1 MPLPRLASL
10 PRPVSL
16 PRPASLP
23 LRLWRLPLRRKLA
36 LAAAVALLAT
46 GGWLIIRDSPLF
58 AVDDVTIEGLS
69 ADAAPVVTERLLEAA
84 RAQTT
89 TDFSAADV
97 RMAVAPYSLVTGVR
111 ATTRFPHAVTLHI
124 SERLPVARV
133 MAAGRTAALAADGS
147 VVTGFSRAVHL
158 PTVRSAGHTV
168 AGRTR
173 DPFVLVALRVLGA
186 APPPLAARVAA
197 VTRADGELTIYLHR
211 GPRLIFGDGSLPHA
225 KWDAAAAVLAARSSR
240 GAAYID
246 LVLPSRPDA
255 QVGDQAT
262 SLTAAHRAAGGA
274 PAVGGGAA

>member
-1 MPLPRLASL
+1 M
-10 PRPVSL
+10 L

-36 LAAAVALLAT
+36 LAAALALLAT
-46 GGWLIIRDSPLF
+46 GGWLILRDSALF
-58 AVDDVTIEGLS
+58 AVDDVTIHGLS
-69 ADAAPVVTERLLEAA
+69 ADASPALTERLLAAA

-97 RMAVAPYSLVTGVR
+97 RMAVAPYSLITGVR
-111 ATTRFPHAVTLHI
+111 ARTHFPHAVTLYV

-133 MAAGRTAALAADGS
+133 KVGRRAVALAADGS
-147 VVTGFSRAVHL
+147 VVTGFSKAVHL
-158 PTVRSAGHTV
+158 PTVRA
-168 AGRTR
+168 AGRTGGGR
-173 DPFVLVALRVLGA
+173 TQDPFVLVALRVLGD
-186 APPPLAARVAA
+186 APAPLAARVVA
-197 VTRADGELTIYLHR
+197 VTRAGGELTIYLHR

-255 QVGDQAT
+255 QVGDSAT
-262 SLTAAHRAAGGA
+262 SLTAADGAAGSTTA
-274 PAVGGGAA
+274 AGGGAA